1 MMMEGCGIIVECSV
15 PEEGVSNGGVS
26 CSGMYL
32 GNGLVLTHGTLINDV
47 LRHPAAQ
54 HILTE
59 LQHGHQVKIGREGWH
74 KPPHII
80 KKQQIENGKDRE
92 HIPLSTISQEK
103 GQQEEY
109 MKKDMKLSA
118 RPISLHTGK
127 AAREGEKETN
137 KDMKDDV
144 TSNIQKSNETDRPI
158 LNSAL
163 SEIKPR
169 FQVIVPIQADTKT
182 TTAILD
188 TIGNPH
194 NKASGQVRTMESVP
208 VPAMM
213 NTPTISPPLNP
224 PLHKSTLSPGHR
236 TFEARLERL
245 FIVPGLR
252 DEIEGLMPPQEGW
265 TFTDDEE
272 GSEKKDDHRFHTLV
286 LSTFALL
293 RVVPAGAS
301 CVGVVGPVVS
311 RDGDVAVAAQRM
323 LARSA
328 RVGKGATVY
337 VESSPFGS
345 LSPSVF
351 LNSLS
356 RGVVSNTTGPLLLTD
371 ARAVLGSE
379 GAPVFTSPRGTRR
392 HCGMVVSPFC
402 WRKGEWVGLT
412 LLAAL
417 PPVLHTLLQSC
428 SSSSQSEV
436 PPSLQDYY
444 PVRDETTEQGAL
456 VPNSDITLTE
466 KCDQSEEDIVAGVER
481 GVVGV
486 WAGGGW
492 GSGVVVSA
500 VPPLIVTC
508 SHVTTPAA
516 SGRVELL
523 LWDGTKVEGR
533 VLHQTRPANPES
545 QQEAK
550 AGIGRCMW
558 DLAVVEASQPLPT
571 ALTLATT
578 LPHSGSEVLVAGYGM
593 FSPNRLPSPSVTQG
607 IISRVI
613 TAPSSILTWPPSI
626 YAWLRPTLPHPQEI
640 TQGYLASDCSH
651 EPNKLSSNNAP
662 EREACNC
669 NCGSNKPVY
678 KRPPSATNRV
688 SSRVGQGTA
697 EPNNTGEVNS
707 SNPLRLEVNKNN
719 SQRTRRVGGGARS
732 VPVMMQT
739 TCTVYAGTS
748 GGPVVVLHP
757 TRGPEVVGVV
767 VCNTRDTIN
776 QTTFP
781 HINLAVPSPL
791 LAWVITAYLQSKDVG
806 VLKLLD
812 VECPMVSHLWSLG
825 VLPQH
830 KL

>member
-1 MMMEGCGIIVECSV
+1 MEGCGIIVECSV
-15 PEEGVSNGGVS
+15 PEEGVSNGGVKESVS

-32 GNGLVLTHGTLINDV
+32 SNGLVLTHGTLINDV

-59 LQHGHQVKIGREGWH
+59 LQQGCQVKVGRDGWH

-80 KKQQIENGKDRE
+80 KKQQVENGKDGE
-92 HIPLSTISQEK
+92 HKPLSTISQQQVKEK
-103 GQQEEY
+103 GQRE
-109 MKKDMKLSA
+109 KDRKLSA
-118 RPISLHTGK
+118 RQTSLHTVK
-127 AAREGEKETN
+127 TAREGEKETN

-144 TSNIQKSNETDRPI
+144 TSNIQKFNETDGPI

-169 FQVIVPIQADTKT
+169 FQVTIPIQADTKT
-182 TTAILD
+182 TTGILD

-194 NKASGQVRTMESVP
+194 NKPPGQVRMMESVP
-208 VPAMM
+208 VPAIM
-213 NTPTISPPLNP
+213 NTPTISPLHS
-224 PLHKSTLSPGHR
+224 PLHKSTLSPGHK
-236 TFEARLERL
+236 TFEAQLERL

-265 TFTDDEE
+265 TFVDDEE
-272 GSEKKDDHRFHTLV
+272 GREKRDDHCFHTLV

-293 RVVPAGAS
+293 RVVPGAP

-392 HCGMVVSPFC
+392 HCAMVVSPFC

-428 SSSSQSEV
+428 SSGQSEV
-436 PPSLQDYY
+436 PPNLQDY
-444 PVRDETTEQGAL
+444 PAGDENTEQVAS
-456 VPNSDITLTE
+456 VPNSDVTLTE
-466 KCDQSEEDIVAGVER
+466 KCDWSEEDIVAGVER

-523 LWDGTKVEGR
+523 LWDGTKVEGQ

-545 QQEAK
+545 QQKAK

-571 ALTLATT
+571 TLTLATT

-593 FSPNRLPSPSVTQG
+593 FSPNRLPSPSVSQG
-607 IISRVI
+607 IVSRVI

-626 YAWLRPTLPHPQEI
+626 RAWLRPTLPHPQEI
-640 TQGYLASDCSH
+640 TQGYLVSDCSR

-662 EREACNC
+662 ECEACNC

-678 KRPPSATNRV
+678 KRPPSATNTV
-688 SSRVGQGTA
+688 SSRVAQGTA
-697 EPNNTGEVNS
+697 EPNNTGEGNS
-707 SNPLRLEVNKNN
+707 SNPLRLEFNKDN
-719 SQRTRRVGGGARS
+719 SRRARRVGGGARS
-732 VPVMMQT
+732 VPVLMQT

-791 LAWVITAYLQSKDVG
+791 LARVITAYLQSKDVG

-812 VECPMVSHLWSLG
+812 VECPMASHLWSLG